1 MGIVGRAS
9 MMGVLWA
16 QGGFALKSNWLQM
29 MVVMKTEML
38 ILNEVIALCY
48 LNIYLLQ
55 YVSVN
60 TTNI

>member
-1 MGIVGRAS
+1 
-9 MMGVLWA
+9 
-16 QGGFALKSNWLQM
+16 
-29 MVVMKTEML
+29 MVFMKTKML